1 MTPLL
6 RALQRVFG
14 YEDVLVFL
22 DSFRYPLAGEFAL
35 TTKLARNNH
44 LASDWGID
52 FGLLT
57 EVWRN
62 CSPRRICQV
71 GLSETYEHKHQPIS
85 EDDPEKGLF
94 KMSIDITRTCF
105 RTMAAEGAV
114 FSEGTVDTLQAAYQE
129 IAREMVECYGHS
141 AAINNLPFDRQK
153 EDLAVRTFARGLRLG
168 GFSYLEE
175 PLGQAALPS
184 WNQVTSALPNFPAML
199 LDAVASD
206 A

>member
-1 MTPLL
+1 M
-6 RALQRVFG
+6 
-14 YEDVLVFL
+14 
-22 DSFRYPLAGEFAL
+22 
-35 TTKLARNNH
+35 
-44 LASDWGID
+44 
-52 FGLLT
+52 
-57 EVWRN
+57 
-62 CSPRRICQV
+62 
-71 GLSETYEHKHQPIS
+71 
-85 EDDPEKGLF
+85 
-94 KMSIDITRTCF
+94 
-105 RTMAAEGAV
+105 